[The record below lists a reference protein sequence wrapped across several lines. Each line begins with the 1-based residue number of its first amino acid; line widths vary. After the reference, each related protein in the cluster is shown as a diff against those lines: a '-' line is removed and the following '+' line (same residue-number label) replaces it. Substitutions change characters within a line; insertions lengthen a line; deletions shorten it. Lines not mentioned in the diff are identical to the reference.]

1 MRKALRCSSAAVLAI
16 AAALASTPA
25 RAQALIDFPTGP
37 VRIFVPFPA
46 GGPADVIMRI
56 LGDRLSARWGKPVI
70 VENRPGAS
78 TIVSTTALAN
88 SQPDGHT
95 LGDATQFH
103 VITPALNRSLPFDTV
118 RDFSGVSM
126 VVLQSI
132 VLVAH
137 PSFPPNTLGEVIA
150 LAKSRPGALDFTSS
164 GPRGVGHLAG
174 EMLKHLAGIQM
185 QHINYNG
192 SGPALTDVLAGRVP
206 IMFDIWHSVKQ
217 PVADGRLKVIA
228 FTGLQRQK
236 DAPQYPTIAE
246 TYPGFDATSFQAV
259 ITRAGL
265 PAPAR
270 QALHR
275 SSCGRRLVRVSRA
288 DPTSRRRA
296 YRLHASGD
304 RPLSAR
310 RDQEV
315 GGYRRQGKPEDR
327 MRASQ

>member
-1 MRKALRCSSAAVLAI
+1 MLTAFRCSL
-16 AAALASTPA
+16 AAALAIVAALASATA
-25 RAQALIDFPTGP
+25 RAQAPVDFPTAP

-56 LGDRLSARWGKPVI
+56 LADRLWVRWGKPVI

-118 RDFSGVSM
+118 NDFSGVSM

-137 PSFPPNTLGEVIA
+137 PSFPPNTLAELIA
-150 LAKSRPGALDFTSS
+150 LAKSKPGALDFTSS

-217 PVADGRLKVIA
+217 QVADGRLKVIA

-265 PAPAR
+265 PASVLDKLSSEIRAVVASPEFHDRTRHLGVDPAGSTPAETDR
-270 QALHR
+270 YLH
-275 SSCGRRLVRVSRA
+275 GEIKKWA
-288 DPTSRRRA
+288 DIVA
-296 YRLHASGD
+296 KANLKID
-304 RPLSAR
+304 
-310 RDQEV
+310 
-315 GGYRRQGKPEDR
+315 
-327 MRASQ
+327 

>member
-1 MRKALRCSSAAVLAI
+1 MTVRANVLAAAVILLAASPSI
-16 AAALASTPA
+16 AS
-25 RAQALIDFPTGP
+25 AQAPVDFPTAP
-37 VRIFVPFPA
+37 VRILVPFPA

-56 LGDRLSARWGKPVI
+56 LGDRLAVRWGKPVI

-118 RDFSGVSM
+118 KDFSGVSM
-126 VVLQSI
+126 VVRQSI

-137 PSFPPNTLGEVIA
+137 PSFPPNTLAELVA
-150 LAKSRPGALDFTSS
+150 LARAKPGELDFTSS

-174 EMLKHLAGIQM
+174 EMLKHLAGIRM

-217 PVADGRLKVIA
+217 QVADGRLKVIV
-228 FTGLQRQK
+228 FTGPQRQK

-246 TYPGFDATSFQAV
+246 TFPGFDATSFQAV

-265 PAPAR
+265 PPAV
-270 QALHR
+270 LEK
-275 SSCGRRLVRVSRA
+275 
-288 DPTSRRRA
+288 
-296 YRLHASGD
+296 
-304 RPLSAR
+304 LSADIR
-310 RDQEV
+310 AVVASPEFRDRTQHLGVDPIGSTPVET
-315 GGYRRQGKPEDR
+315 DR
-327 MRASQ
+327 YLHGEIKKWQDIVAKANLKID

>member
-1 MRKALRCSSAAVLAI
+1 MTTRTMMKALCRGLLLAAIASSAAW
-16 AAALASTPA
+16 
-25 RAQALIDFPTGP
+25 AQPPVDFPAGP
-37 VRIFVPFPA
+37 VRILVPFPA

-56 LGDRLSARWGKPVI
+56 LADRLSLRWGKPVI
-70 VENRPGAS
+70 VENRPGAA

-103 VITPALNRSLPFDTV
+103 VINPALNRSLPFDTAK
-118 RDFSGVSM
+118 DFAGVSM

-137 PSFPPNTLGEVIA
+137 PSFPANTLAELIA
-150 LAKSRPGALDFTSS
+150 LAKSKPDQLNFASS

-174 EMLKHLAGIQM
+174 EMLKHVAGIQM
-185 QHINYNG
+185 QHINYQG

-217 PVADGRLKVIA
+217 HVTDGKIKVVA

-236 DAPQYPTIAE
+236 DAPQYPTVAE
-246 TYPGFDATSFQAV
+246 TFPGFDATSFQAI

-265 PAPAR
+265 PAPVLDKLSVDIRAVVASPEFHER
-270 QALHR
+270 T
-275 SSCGRRLVRVSRA
+275 RRLGVEPHGSTPAETDR
-288 DPTSRRRA
+288 
-296 YRLHASGD
+296 YLHNEIRKWGD
-304 RPLSAR
+304 IVKNANLKI
-310 RDQEV
+310 E
-315 GGYRRQGKPEDR
+315 
-327 MRASQ
+327 

>member
-1 MRKALRCSSAAVLAI
+1 MKRIALALLTLL
-16 AAALASTPA
+16 AAAAPAPIASAQTPS
-25 RAQALIDFPTGP
+25 DFPAAP
-37 VRIFVPFPA
+37 VRILVPFPA

-56 LGDRLSARWGKPVI
+56 LADRLSVRWNKPVI

-88 SQPDGHT
+88 SQPDGYT

-103 VITPALNRSLPFDTV
+103 VITPALNRSLPFDAAK
-118 RDFSGVSM
+118 DFSGVSM
-126 VVLQSI
+126 AVLQSI

-137 PSFPPNTLGEVIA
+137 PSFPANTLAELIA
-150 LAKSRPGALDFTSS
+150 LAKSRPGAINFTSS

-174 EMLKHLAGIQM
+174 EMLKHMAGIEM

-228 FTGLQRQK
+228 FTGLKRQP
-236 DAPQYPTIAE
+236 DAPQYPIVAE
-246 TYPGFDATSFQAV
+246 TFPGFDATSFQAV

-265 PAPAR
+265 PAPV
-270 QALHR
+270 LDKL
-275 SSCGRRLVRVSRA
+275 SSDIRA
-288 DPTSRRRA
+288 VVASPEFHERTRHLGVEPTGSTPAETDR
-296 YRLHASGD
+296 YLHAEIRKWQD
-304 RPLSAR
+304 IVAKANLKI
-310 RDQEV
+310 E
-315 GGYRRQGKPEDR
+315 
-327 MRASQ
+327 

>member
-1 MRKALRCSSAAVLAI
+1 MRPIALALLSLLAI
-16 AAALASTPA
+16 AASNAS
-25 RAQALIDFPTGP
+25 AQAPVDFPTAP
-37 VRIFVPFPA
+37 VRILVPFPA

-56 LGDRLSARWGKPVI
+56 LADRLAVRWTKPVI

-88 SQPDGHT
+88 SQPDGYT

-103 VITPALNRSLPFDTV
+103 VITPALNRSLPFDTAK
-118 RDFSGVSM
+118 DFSGVSM

-137 PSFPPNTLGEVIA
+137 PSFPANTLAEVIA
-150 LAKSRPGALDFTSS
+150 LAKSKPGAIDFTSS

-174 EMLKHLAGIQM
+174 EMLKHMAGIEI

-228 FTGLQRQK
+228 FTGLKRQP
-236 DAPQYPTIAE
+236 DAPQYPTISE
-246 TYPGFDATSFQAV
+246 TFPGFDATSFQAV

-265 PAPAR
+265 PAPV
-270 QALHR
+270 LDKL
-275 SSCGRRLVRVSRA
+275 SGDIRVVVASPEFQKRTRHLGVEPSGSTPA
-288 DPTSRRRA
+288 ETDR
-296 YRLHASGD
+296 YLHAEIRKWQD
-304 RPLSAR
+304 IVAKANLKI
-310 RDQEV
+310 D
-315 GGYRRQGKPEDR
+315 
-327 MRASQ
+327 

>member
-1 MRKALRCSSAAVLAI
+1 MRANVLAAAVLLL
-16 AAALASTPA
+16 AASPSIVSAQLLAQVSPV
-25 RAQALIDFPTGP
+25 DFPAAP

-56 LGDRLSARWGKPVI
+56 LGDRLAVRWGKPVI

-88 SQPDGHT
+88 SQPDGYT

-118 RDFSGVSM
+118 KDFSGVSM

-137 PSFPPNTLGEVIA
+137 PSFPPNTLAELIA
-150 LAKSRPGALDFTSS
+150 LAKSKPGELDFTSS

-174 EMLKHLAGIQM
+174 EMLKHLAGVQM

-217 PVADGRLKVIA
+217 QVADGRLKVIA

-236 DAPQYPTIAE
+236 DALQYPTIAE
-246 TYPGFDATSFQAV
+246 TFPGFDATSFQAV

-265 PAPAR
+265 PPAV
-270 QALHR
+270 L
-275 SSCGRRLVRVSRA
+275 
-288 DPTSRRRA
+288 DK
-296 YRLHASGD
+296 
-304 RPLSAR
+304 LSADIR
-310 RDQEV
+310 AVVASPEFRDRTQHLGVDPIGSTPAEA
-315 GGYRRQGKPEDR
+315 DR
-327 MRASQ
+327 YLHGEIKKWQDIVAKANLKID

>member
-1 MRKALRCSSAAVLAI
+1 MTTLKA
-16 AAALASTPA
+16 
-25 RAQALIDFPTGP
+25 AQALCRGLLLAAFASTAAWAQADFPSAP
-37 VRIFVPFPA
+37 VRILVPFPA

-56 LGDRLSARWGKPVI
+56 LADRLSLRWTKPVI
-70 VENRPGAS
+70 VENRPGAA
-78 TIVSTTALAN
+78 TIVATTALAN

-103 VITPALNRSLPFDTV
+103 VINPALNRNLPFDAA
-118 RDFSGVSM
+118 RDFAGVSM

-137 PSFPPNTLGEVIA
+137 PTFPANTLAELIT
-150 LAKSRPGALDFTSS
+150 LAKSSPGQLDFASS
-164 GPRGVGHLAG
+164 GPRGVGHFAG

-217 PVADGRLKVIA
+217 HVADGRLKVIA

-246 TYPGFDATSFQAV
+246 TYPGFDATSFQAI

-265 PAPAR
+265 PAPV
-270 QALHR
+270 L
-275 SSCGRRLVRVSRA
+275 
-288 DPTSRRRA
+288 DK
-296 YRLHASGD
+296 
-304 RPLSAR
+304 LSADIR
-310 RDQEV
+310 AV
-315 GGYRRQGKPEDR
+315 VASPEFHDR
-327 MRASQ
+327 TRALGVEPAGSTPEETDRYLHNEIRKWSDIVRKANLKLD

>member
-1 MRKALRCSSAAVLAI
+1 MPILETMKAFCCGLLLVHSAAT
-16 AAALASTPA
+16 AAA
-25 RAQALIDFPTGP
+25 AQKPVDFPTGP

-56 LGDRLSARWGKPVI
+56 LADRLSLQWGKPVI
-70 VENRPGAS
+70 VENRPGAA

-103 VITPALNRSLPFDTV
+103 VINPALNRSLPFDTV

-137 PSFPPNTLGEVIA
+137 PSFPANSLAELIA
-150 LAKSRPGALDFTSS
+150 LAKSSPDQLNFASS

-185 QHINYNG
+185 QHINYQG

-217 PVADGRLKVIA
+217 QVADGRLKVIA

-236 DAPQYPTIAE
+236 DARQYPTVAE
-246 TYPGFDATSFQAV
+246 TYPGFDATSFQAI

-265 PAPAR
+265 PAPVLNKLSLDIRAVVASPEFQER
-270 QALHR
+270 TSHLGVESYGSTPEEADRYLHGEIR
-275 SSCGRRLVRVSRA
+275 KWA
-288 DPTSRRRA
+288 DIVKKA
-296 YRLHASGD
+296 NLKID
-304 RPLSAR
+304 
-310 RDQEV
+310 
-315 GGYRRQGKPEDR
+315 
-327 MRASQ
+327 

>member
-1 MRKALRCSSAAVLAI
+1 MTVRANVLAAAVLLL
-16 AAALASTPA
+16 AASPSIVS
-25 RAQALIDFPTGP
+25 AQAPVDFPSAP

-56 LGDRLSARWGKPVI
+56 LGDRLSARWSKPVI

-118 RDFSGVSM
+118 KDFSGVSM

-137 PSFPPNTLGEVIA
+137 PSFPPNTLAEVIA
-150 LAKSRPGALDFTSS
+150 HARAKPGELDFTSS

-174 EMLKHLAGIQM
+174 EMLKHLAGIRM

-217 PVADGRLKVIA
+217 QVADGRLKVIA

-246 TYPGFDATSFQAV
+246 TFPGFDATSFQAV

-265 PAPAR
+265 PPAV
-270 QALHR
+270 L
-275 SSCGRRLVRVSRA
+275 
-288 DPTSRRRA
+288 DK
-296 YRLHASGD
+296 
-304 RPLSAR
+304 LSADIR
-310 RDQEV
+310 AVVASPEFRDRTKHLGVESV
-315 GGYRRQGKPEDR
+315 GSTPAETDR
-327 MRASQ
+327 YLHGEIKKWQDIVAKANLKID

>member
-1 MRKALRCSSAAVLAI
+1 MKRIALALLTLL
-16 AAALASTPA
+16 AAAAPAPIASAQTPS
-25 RAQALIDFPTGP
+25 DFPAAP
-37 VRIFVPFPA
+37 VRILVPFPA

-56 LGDRLSARWGKPVI
+56 LADRLSVRWNKPVI

-88 SQPDGHT
+88 SQPDGYT

-103 VITPALNRSLPFDTV
+103 VITPALNRSLPFDAAK
-118 RDFSGVSM
+118 DFSGVSM

-137 PSFPPNTLGEVIA
+137 PSFPANTLAELIA
-150 LAKSRPGALDFTSS
+150 LAKSKPGAIDFTSS

-174 EMLKHLAGIQM
+174 EMLKHMAGIEM

-228 FTGLQRQK
+228 FTGLKRQP
-236 DAPQYPTIAE
+236 DAPQYPTVAE
-246 TYPGFDATSFQAV
+246 TFPGFDATSFQAV

-265 PAPAR
+265 PAPV
-270 QALHR
+270 LDKL
-275 SSCGRRLVRVSRA
+275 SSDIRA
-288 DPTSRRRA
+288 VVASPEFHERTRHLGVEPTGSTPAETDR
-296 YRLHASGD
+296 YLHAEIRKWQD
-304 RPLSAR
+304 IVAKANLKI
-310 RDQEV
+310 E
-315 GGYRRQGKPEDR
+315 
-327 MRASQ
+327 

>member
-1 MRKALRCSSAAVLAI
+1 MRAIVRAAAVLLL
-16 AAALASTPA
+16 AASPSTVS
-25 RAQALIDFPTGP
+25 AQAPVDFPAAP

-56 LGDRLSARWGKPVI
+56 LGDRLSVRWGKPVI

-88 SQPDGHT
+88 AQPDGHT

-118 RDFSGVSM
+118 KDFSGVSM

-137 PSFPPNTLGEVIA
+137 PSFPPNTLAELIA
-150 LAKSRPGALDFTSS
+150 LARAKPGELDFTSS

-217 PVADGRLKVIA
+217 QVADGRLKVIA

-246 TYPGFDATSFQAV
+246 TFPGFDATSFQAV

-265 PAPAR
+265 PPAVLDKLSTDIR
-270 QALHR
+270 AVVASPEFRDRTQHLGVDPIGSTPAETDRYLH
-275 SSCGRRLVRVSRA
+275 GEIKKWQDIVA
-288 DPTSRRRA
+288 K
-296 YRLHASGD
+296 ASLKID
-304 RPLSAR
+304 
-310 RDQEV
+310 
-315 GGYRRQGKPEDR
+315 
-327 MRASQ
+327 